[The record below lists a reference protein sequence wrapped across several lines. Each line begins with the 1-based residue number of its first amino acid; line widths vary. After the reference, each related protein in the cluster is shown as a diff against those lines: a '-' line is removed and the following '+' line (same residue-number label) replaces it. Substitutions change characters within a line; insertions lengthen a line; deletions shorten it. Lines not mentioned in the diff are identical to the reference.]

1 MGDSDDESEMI
12 RKPDDDKFNGMASGV
27 GGFDGE
33 TEPKGS
39 IYTKGGF

>member
-1 MGDSDDESEMI
+1 
-12 RKPDDDKFNGMASGV
+12 MASGV

-39 IYTKGGF
+39 IYTKGGFWLKLI